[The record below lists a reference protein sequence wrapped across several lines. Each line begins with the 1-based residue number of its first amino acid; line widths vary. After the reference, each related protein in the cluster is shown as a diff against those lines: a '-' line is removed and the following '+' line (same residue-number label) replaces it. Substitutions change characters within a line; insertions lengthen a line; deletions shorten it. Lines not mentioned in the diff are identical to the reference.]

1 MYGTIMRAKLKPGQ
15 KEAYQRWGQEQESQL
30 SQSAASGLVSIEIAF
45 EDKDPNRVV
54 SIIRFKDKDSY
65 VKNAGAPATNDN
77 YTQMIKFFD
86 GPPEWIDVHYVAF
99 QGEPLKPYMASPQ
112 AEPSR
117 S

>member
-15 KEAYQRWGQEQESQL
+15 KDAYQRWGQAQQGELGQNS
-30 SQSAASGLVSIEIAF
+30 ASGFVSMEVAF

-65 VKNAGAPATNDN
+65 VKNANAPKTNDN
-77 YTQMIKFFD
+77 YNQMIKMFE
-86 GPPEWIDVHYVAF
+86 GPPEWIDVNYVAF

>member
-1 MYGTIMRAKLKPGQ
+1 MYGTIMRAKLRPGQ
-15 KEAYQRWGQEQESQL
+15 KEAYQRWGQEQESQMSL
-30 SQSAASGLVSIEIAF
+30 TSTTGFVSIEIAF

-54 SIIRFKDKDSY
+54 SIVRFKDKDSY
-65 VKNAGAPATNDN
+65 VKNANAPKTNDN
-77 YTQMIKFFD
+77 YTQMIKFFE
-86 GPPEWIDVHYVAF
+86 GPPEWVDVHYVAF

>member
-30 SQSAASGLVSIEIAF
+30 RESAARGFVSVEIGF
-45 EDKDPNRVV
+45 EDKDPNRIV

-65 VKNAGAPATNDN
+65 VKNSNAPATNDN
-77 YTQMIKFFD
+77 YNQMIQFFE

-99 QGEPLKPYMASPQ
+99 QGEPLKPYTASPQ

-117 S
+117 P